1 MEKFQ
6 KNKYRFS
13 SIKPLV
19 LITDEVI
26 ELRSQQI
33 AMLISDL
40 LKYKVLLRDLLKD
53 DVSYSIRNE
62 LLNIAMFISND
73 IELYDRFIKEGD
85 IPVDKIRI
93 EARVDSKYI
102 NKYRDYIIV
111 YTLILGNPDYKNL
124 QDYIEIAENTEED
137 LEKDIIEYEEKN
149 GVDGIVLESS
159 KKNAIVMTSLGEFKK
174 LKFKGTCFRG
184 EEIKSVEKKSL
195 KDYKLYASI
204 VSIFALI
211 FVLSIVYKYNNV
223 VSMIVVDTTSQIKL
237 EINGFNRVLN
247 VSASNEKGTTLITET
262 CILDNNLDEALV
274 KIIEYANENEML
286 KDSGTVI
293 TITGEALKH
302 NSLEK
307 TSEFVYKK
315 DLKVRLNNDGSE
327 HRLNYGK
334 T

>member
-26 ELRSQQI
+26 EFRSQQI
-33 AMLISDL
+33 SMLISDL
-40 LKYKVLLRDLLKD
+40 LKYKVLLRDLVKD
-53 DVSYSIRNE
+53 NVSYAIRNE
-62 LLNIAMFISND
+62 LLNIAMFITND
-73 IELYDRFIKEGD
+73 IELYDRFIKERD
-85 IPVDKIRI
+85 IPADKIRI

-102 NKYRDYIIV
+102 NKYRDYIII

-124 QDYIEIAENTEED
+124 QDYIEIDENTEED

-174 LKFKGTCFRG
+174 LKFKGSCFRG

-195 KDYKLYASI
+195 KDYKLYVSI

-223 VSMIVVDTTSQIKL
+223 VSTIVVDTTSQIKL

-247 VSASNEKGTTLITET
+247 VSASTEKGSTLITET
-262 CILDNNLDEALV
+262 GILDNNLDEALF

-307 TSEFVYKK
+307 TSDFVYKK

-327 HRLNYGK
+327 HRLN
-334 T
+334 

>member
-19 LITDEVI
+19 LISDEVI

-40 LKYKVLLRDLLKD
+40 LKYKVLLRDLVKD
-53 DVSYSIRNE
+53 NVSYSIRNE

-73 IELYDRFIKEGD
+73 IELYDRFIKEED
-85 IPVDKIRI
+85 IPVDKIRV
-93 EARVDSKYI
+93 EARVDSKFI
-102 NKYRDYIIV
+102 NKYRDYIII
-111 YTLILGNPDYKNL
+111 YTLILGNSDYKNL
-124 QDYIEIAENTEED
+124 QDYIEIVENTEED

-174 LKFKGTCFRG
+174 LKFKGNCFRG

-211 FVLSIVYKYNNV
+211 FVLSILYKYNNV
-223 VSMIVVDTTSQIKL
+223 VSTIVVDTTSQIKL

-247 VSASNEKGTTLITET
+247 VSSSTEKGNTLIAET
-262 CILDNNLDEALV
+262 GILDNNLDEALF
-274 KIIEYANENEML
+274 KIMEYANENEMI

-307 TSEFVYKK
+307 TSDFVYKE

-327 HRLNYGK
+327 HKLN
-334 T
+334 

>member
-1 MEKFQ
+1 MDKFHN
-6 KNKYRFS
+6 NKYRFS
-13 SIKPLV
+13 STKPL
-19 LITDEVI
+19 I
-26 ELRSQQI
+26 
-33 AMLISDL
+33 LISDEIIEFRNQQITMLTSEL
-40 LKYKVLLRDLLKD
+40 LKYKVLVRDLIKD
-53 DVSYSIRNE
+53 NVSYSIRNE
-62 LLNIAMFISND
+62 LLNIAMFITSN
-73 IELYDRFIKEGD
+73 IELYDKFIKEED
-85 IPVDKIRI
+85 IPVDAIYK
-93 EARVDSKYI
+93 ATRVDLKYI
-102 NKYRDYIIV
+102 NKYREYIIA

-211 FVLSIVYKYNNV
+211 FVLSILYKYNNV
-223 VSMIVVDTTSQIKL
+223 VSTIVVDTTSQIKL

-247 VSASNEKGTTLITET
+247 VSSSTEKGNTLIAET
-262 CILDNNLDEALV
+262 GILDNNLDEALF
-274 KIIEYANENEML
+274 KIMEYANENEMI

-307 TSEFVYKK
+307 TSDFVYKE

-327 HRLNYGK
+327 HKLN
-334 T
+334 

>member
-26 ELRSQQI
+26 EFRSQQI

-40 LKYKVLLRDLLKD
+40 LKYKVLLRDLVKD
-53 DVSYSIRNE
+53 NLSYSIRNE

-174 LKFKGTCFRG
+174 LKFKGNCFRG

-211 FVLSIVYKYNNV
+211 FVLSILYKYNNV
-223 VSMIVVDTTSQIKL
+223 VSTIVVDTTSQIKL

-247 VSASNEKGTTLITET
+247 VSSSTEKGNTLIAET
-262 CILDNNLDEALV
+262 GILDNNLDEALF
-274 KIIEYANENEML
+274 KIMEYANENEMI

-307 TSEFVYKK
+307 TSDFVYKE

-327 HRLNYGK
+327 HKLN
-334 T
+334 

>member
-26 ELRSQQI
+26 EFRSQQI

-40 LKYKVLLRDLLKD
+40 LKYKVLLRDLVKD
-53 DVSYSIRNE
+53 NVSYSIRNE

-223 VSMIVVDTTSQIKL
+223 VSTIVVDTTSQIKL

-247 VSASNEKGTTLITET
+247 VSASTEKGSTLITET
-262 CILDNNLDEALV
+262 GILDNNIDEALFKV
-274 KIIEYANENEML
+274 IEYANENEML
-286 KDSGTVI
+286 KESGTVI
-293 TITGEALKH
+293 TITGEALKY

-307 TSEFVYKK
+307 TSDFVYKK

-327 HRLNYGK
+327 HKLN
-334 T
+334 